1 MLNRITLNALHQKN
15 KVFVIFFISDV
26 FASNFLPVVQIVSK
40 CTHSFNR
47 LQFHSF
53 FFFLAVYRCT
63 IACRTDLGISYE
75 PKERKTAKNKL
86 AIKDCNHQK

>member
-53 FFFLAVYRCT
+53 FFFGSLSMYNCMQNRL
-63 IACRTDLGISYE
+63 RHL
-75 PKERKTAKNKL
+75 L
-86 AIKDCNHQK
+86 